1 MTIDIMSRNYWISLV
16 GVGLLVLAI
25 FIFRPVPI
33 PKESDCEVV
42 KGNVIQIDEQGVK
55 DIVFTIA
62 GQKRTFYV
70 NRGLERGLELNKL
83 RSELINKEVTIKYPR
98 YWTLLGNSSKH
109 IAKIEVSGRTIF
121 TEID

>member
-1 MTIDIMSRNYWISLV
+1 MAGV
-16 GVGLLVLAI
+16 GVLVLGI
-25 FIFRPVPI
+25 VIFRPVPI

-42 KGNVIQIDEQGVK
+42 TGNVIRIDEQGDK

-83 RSELINKEVTIKYPR
+83 RSDLINKEVTIKYPR

-109 IAKIEVSGRTIF
+109 IAKIEFSGRTIF